1 MMQQNFSTTTGLFTQ
16 NITLRRITILLL
28 LLLGLGIR
36 LLDLTDPP
44 LDIHPTRQ
52 LHSALM
58 ARGMYYQGRT
68 DVPEWQ
74 VTTAVRQWK
83 REAVIEPPVMENLT
97 ADLYNVAGGEFV
109 WIARILSSLFWV
121 AGGLAIYLL
130 ASQLTNADGGV
141 TALIFYLFQTYGV
154 MASRTFQPDPLT
166 VSLICFAWW
175 SFQRWL
181 QKPDWK
187 WTIIA
192 GLITGASDLCQECI
206 RLLPGDSIYSA
217 LIQERLQD
225 TL

>member
-97 ADLYNVAGGEFV
+97 ADLYNVVRWGICLDSTNSVIFVLGGGRVGDLPFGQPIDQCG
-109 WIARILSSLFWV
+109 WGSHSIDLLSFPNLWGDGIPHLPTGPINGQFDLFCV
-121 AGGLAIYLL
+121 VVIPALA
-130 ASQLTNADGGV
+130 AKT
-141 TALIFYLFQTYGV
+141 
-154 MASRTFQPDPLT
+154 
-166 VSLICFAWW
+166 
-175 SFQRWL
+175 
-181 QKPDWK
+181 
-187 WTIIA
+187 
-192 GLITGASDLCQECI
+192 
-206 RLLPGDSIYSA
+206 
-217 LIQERLQD
+217 
-225 TL
+225 